1 MLNYLKFDKIYIMRT
16 ALQIDITYDQVLSL
30 VKQLPVKDKIK
41 LTKELEKEGI
51 ESKLSRLLD
60 TFKTK
65 ELSMTVINKEV
76 ETVRQKIYETQSH

>member
-1 MLNYLKFDKIYIMRT
+1 MRT